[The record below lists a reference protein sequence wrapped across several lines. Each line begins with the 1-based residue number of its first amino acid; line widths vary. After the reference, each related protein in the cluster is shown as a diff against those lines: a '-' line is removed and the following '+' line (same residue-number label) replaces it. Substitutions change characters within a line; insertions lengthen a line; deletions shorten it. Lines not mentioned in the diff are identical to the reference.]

1 MTLIPRRAA
10 GYNHLIAH
18 ESGEIYNVEA
28 SSRQFAIQYGEDGYI
43 AHTNHFLDPVMQ
55 KIEDEPEVLVSTR
68 VRYFRALRRLK
79 ETGDHTVE
87 TLQSILKDHVNFPD
101 SVCNHIDQRDKPLD
115 REKTITSLVF
125 DLSER
130 QLYASWGNPCEN
142 TYYTYQL

>member
-1 MTLIPRRAA
+1 
-10 GYNHLIAH
+10 
-18 ESGEIYNVEA
+18 
-28 SSRQFAIQYGEDGYI
+28 
-43 AHTNHFLDPVMQ
+43 MQ

-79 ETGDHTVE
+79 ETGEHTVE
-87 TLQSILKDHVNFPD
+87 TIQSILKDHVNYPD

-130 QLYASWGNPCEN
+130 QLHASWGNPCEN
-142 TYYTYQL
+142 AYNTYRL